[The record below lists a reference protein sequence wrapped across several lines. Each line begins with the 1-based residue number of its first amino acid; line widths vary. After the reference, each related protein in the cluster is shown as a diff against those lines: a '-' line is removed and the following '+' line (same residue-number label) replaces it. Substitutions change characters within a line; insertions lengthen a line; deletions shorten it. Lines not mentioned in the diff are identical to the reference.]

1 MRKLG
6 IMFRDLRVIGL
17 DVGAAVQHN
26 LVSLFYPQS
35 IIQYI
40 HALWHPPV
48 RDIIS
53 GFEGVVLPGEML
65 RAYTLFPSFILAYP
79 RKPPL
84 TQSSWV
90 VLVPDAVHF

>member
-6 IMFRDLRVIGL
+6 VMFRDLRVVGL
-17 DVGAAVQHN
+17 GVGAAVQHN

-35 IIQYI
+35 IVKYI
-40 HALWHPPV
+40 NTSWHPPV

-65 RAYTLFPSFILAYP
+65 RAYTSFTGFILAYP
-79 RKPPL
+79 RK

-90 VLVPDAVHF
+90 VRVLDAVHL

>member
-6 IMFRDLRVIGL
+6 VMFRDLRV
-17 DVGAAVQHN
+17 VGKGVGGAIQHN

-35 IIQYI
+35 IIKYI
-40 HALWHPPV
+40 NTLRHPPV

-65 RAYTLFPSFILAYP
+65 RAYTSFILVCP

-84 TQSSWV
+84 TQSSSV
-90 VLVPDAVHF
+90 ARVLDAARF

>member
-1 MRKLG
+1 
-6 IMFRDLRVIGL
+6 MFRDLRV
-17 DVGAAVQHN
+17 VGKGVGGAIQHN

-35 IIQYI
+35 IIKYI
-40 HALWHPPV
+40 NTLRHPPV

-65 RAYTLFPSFILAYP
+65 RAYIIRWFFTPAHP
-79 RKPPL
+79 QNPTL

-90 VLVPDAVHF
+90 ARVLDAVRS

>member
-6 IMFRDLRVIGL
+6 VMFRNLRVVGL
-17 DVGAAVQHN
+17 GVGAAVQHN

-35 IIQYI
+35 IIKYI
-40 HALWHPPV
+40 NTLWYPPV

-65 RAYTLFPSFILAYP
+65 RVYTSFAGFIG
-79 RKPPL
+79 L
-84 TQSSWV
+84 THGN
-90 VLVPDAVHF
+90 LL

>member
-1 MRKLG
+1 
-6 IMFRDLRVIGL
+6 MFRDLRVVGL
-17 DVGAAVQHN
+17 GLGAAVQHN

-35 IIQYI
+35 IIKYI
-40 HALWHPPV
+40 NSLWHPSV

-65 RAYTLFPSFILAYP
+65 RAYTSFSGFILDYP

-90 VLVPDAVHF
+90 VQVLDAVHF